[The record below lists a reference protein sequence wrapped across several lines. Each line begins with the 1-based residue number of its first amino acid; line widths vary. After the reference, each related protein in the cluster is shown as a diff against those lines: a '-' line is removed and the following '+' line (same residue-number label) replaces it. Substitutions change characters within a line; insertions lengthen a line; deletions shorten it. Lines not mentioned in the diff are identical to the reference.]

1 VEKMSQRLIRRNIP
15 LILTFITGM
24 IVTIDWFVRWD
35 PLQTLT
41 AGIMNFQIVMT
52 AFMMGFAGVNLIINH
67 TRRIQRNM
75 RQNSYIDVLASVCLL
90 AGLFIWTLVG
100 IGLGDQSSQYKWLY
114 TSFNLP
120 LSSTAYAATLFYLA
134 SATYRVL
141 RVRSTE
147 TAILLGISLF
157 VIAGNMPL
165 FVTWWNGFQVG
176 KTWISDILVNAS
188 YRAITI
194 GVGLGGVLMGV
205 RTLLAMET
213 GYLGRAIED

>member
-1 VEKMSQRLIRRNIP
+1 MSQRLIRRNIP

-24 IVTIDWFVRWD
+24 IITIDWFVIWD
-35 PLQTLT
+35 PLQALT
-41 AGIMNFQIVMT
+41 ANIMNFQIVMT

-90 AGLFIWTLVG
+90 TGLFIWTLIG
-100 IGLGDQSSQYKWLY
+100 IFLGDQSSQYQWLY

-176 KTWISDILVNAS
+176 KTWISDVLVNAS

-213 GYLGRAIED
+213 GYLGRAVEE